1 MPGSVRMRCVR
12 GRLAIGLDSRLLPVP
27 EPTDT
32 IPDQH
37 HGAASYQYQPQC
49 RSVVLARD
57 ADCPAENAEHAHPE
71 LMPRRVAVLHGLPR
85 DLAMTMRHRSGAREQ
100 RPTAQAYQLPPCY

>member
-37 HGAASYQYQPQC
+37 HGAASYQHQPQG
-49 RSVVLARD
+49 RGVVLARD
-57 ADCPAENAEHAHPE
+57 ADCPAEKAEHPPPDP
-71 LMPRRVAVLHGLPR
+71 MPPGVAVLHGWPR
-85 DLAMTMRHRSGAREQ
+85 MGMLAIFGGAIGI
-100 RPTAQAYQLPPCY
+100 ASK